1 MFYSVLSEQSG
12 FDVKNDGDLIGL
24 LEQLSSV
31 KREYDKVAN
40 ALDEVRATGYG
51 VVMPSTDEMHLE
63 VPEIIHKGSSYGVK
77 LKASAPSIHMMRAD
91 IETEISPMVGDEK
104 QSEDLVQYLLG
115 EYEDNTEKLWES
127 NIFGKSVYELVSE
140 GLNTKLKRM
149 PDDARL
155 KLKQTLSRIINEG
168 SGGLICIIL

>member
-1 MFYSVLSEQSG
+1 M
-12 FDVKNDGDLIGL
+12 KNS
-24 LEQLSSV
+24 Q
-31 KREYDKVAN
+31 R
-40 ALDEVRATGYG
+40 TW
-51 VVMPSTDEMHLE
+51 
-63 VPEIIHKGSSYGVK
+63 
-77 LKASAPSIHMMRAD
+77 
-91 IETEISPMVGDEK
+91 
-104 QSEDLVQYLLG
+104 VQYLLG

-127 NIFGKSVYELVSE
+127 NTFGKSVYELVSE

>member
-1 MFYSVLSEQSG
+1 MKLRLNFRGAYRLLPSFLRDFLVMVLFQ
-12 FDVKNDGDLIGL
+12 DVY
-24 LEQLSSV
+24 
-31 KREYDKVAN
+31 KRQ
-40 ALDEVRATGYG
+40 
-51 VVMPSTDEMHLE
+51 
-63 VPEIIHKGSSYGVK
+63 
-77 LKASAPSIHMMRAD
+77 
-91 IETEISPMVGDEK
+91 